1 MSHRKGPEAGD
12 TVGLPECEVRP
23 ACRAVRAVQIPESRL
38 PLTLDSP
45 YRAVPV
51 PRTSNDTPRD
61 FELSLMGAFQ
71 LSEGA
76 IPIVLPG
83 GAQRLIAFLALK
95 GRPMT
100 RAAAAG
106 ALWPDATEEQAHA
119 SLRSAIWRLDKIT
132 REAMQVDVLELDLAS
147 GVGLDLRESRA
158 LAHRLL
164 IVDTLPLA
172 SDMTL
177 AAIEALTSELL
188 PDWYDEWVVIEAED
202 WRQLRLHALESLAE
216 KLSAAGRFGDAI
228 QAARSA
234 IQADPLRESA
244 HAALIRVHLGEG
256 NQSEALDAYEA
267 YRVLLLREL
276 GLAPTSRLLALV
288 EALKGA

>member
-1 MSHRKGPEAGD
+1 MTLR
-12 TVGLPECEVRP
+12 
-23 ACRAVRAVQIPESRL
+23 IPHV
-38 PLTLDSP
+38 
-45 YRAVPV
+45 AVPV
-51 PRTSNDTPRD
+51 RRAPGDTSRD

-71 LSEGA
+71 LSDGA
-76 IPIVLPG
+76 IPVVLPG
-83 GAQRLIAFLALK
+83 GSQRLIAFLALK

-106 ALWPDATEEQAHA
+106 ALWPDVSEEQAHA

-147 GVGLDLRESRA
+147 GVSLDLRESRA

-164 IVDTLPLA
+164 IVDTLPSA
-172 SDMTL
+172 ADMTS
-177 AAIEALTSELL
+177 AAIAALTSDLL

-202 WRQLRLHALESLAE
+202 WRQLRLHALEALAE
-216 KLSAAGRFGDAI
+216 KLSVAARFGDAI
-228 QAARSA
+228 QASRAA

-244 HAALIRVHLGEG
+244 HASLIRVHLAEG
-256 NQSEALDAYEA
+256 NQSEALDAYED

-276 GLAPTSRLLALV
+276 GLTPTPRLLALV
-288 EALKGA
+288 EDLQRRA